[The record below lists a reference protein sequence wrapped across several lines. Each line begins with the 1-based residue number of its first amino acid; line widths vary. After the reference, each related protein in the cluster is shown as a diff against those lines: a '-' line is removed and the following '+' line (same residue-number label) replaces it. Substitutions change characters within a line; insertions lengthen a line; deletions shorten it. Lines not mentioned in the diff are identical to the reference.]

1 MYLIPPSC
9 SRTTSIFGKTDFGLN
24 CFDSTPFILMK
35 RYLGLSLIVVAI
47 MLLLAGYVL
56 DLTRMNAML
65 LIPFFLLLTGLF
77 LHVFAQKRDS
87 KY

>member
-1 MYLIPPSC
+1 
-9 SRTTSIFGKTDFGLN
+9 
-24 CFDSTPFILMK
+24 MK